1 MSDLL
6 NMDKNLHQEGTVSP
20 CAAVRMV
27 LHPAEKDLGGFMV
40 RRLLPAEEMKSVGPV
55 IFFDHFGP
63 AQFPPGQGMDVRPHP
78 HIGLATIT
86 YLFAGEI
93 LHRDSLGNV
102 QPIRPAEINWMTA
115 GRGISHS
122 ERTPPALRESG
133 HSLHGL
139 QLWVALPEDS
149 EQGEPDFVHYAAE
162 QIPVVQHQG
171 VSLRLIVGEAWGATS
186 PVKAGSPTL
195 YADVQI
201 SQDGTLKLPDEVGE
215 RAVYV
220 VAGEIQVQGVTI
232 PQHCLALLN
241 AIPELEVTATTDTR
255 LIVIGGKPL
264 GRRTVWWNL
273 VSSRKELIEQAKND
287 WHSGRFPQ
295 VPGETEKIPVPGGG

>member
-1 MSDLL
+1 MSDLFAAG
-6 NMDKNLHQEGTVSP
+6 NSCRDDSASP
-20 CAAVRMV
+20 RAVIRMIV
-27 LHPAEKDLGGFMV
+27 QPEVKDLGGFSV
-40 RRLLPAEEMKSVGPV
+40 RRLLPAKDIKSVGPV

-93 LHRDSLGNV
+93 LHRDSLSHV

-122 ERTPPALRESG
+122 ERTPPALRASG

-139 QLWVALPEDS
+139 QLWVALPEDV
-149 EQGEPDFVHYAAE
+149 EECEPDFVHYTAE
-162 QIPVVQHQG
+162 QIPLIQPEG
-171 VSLRLIVGEAWGATS
+171 VRLRLIVGEAWGGVS
-186 PVKAGSPTL
+186 PVKAASPTL

-201 SQDGTLKLPDEVGE
+201 SKGAMLKLPDDVAE

-220 VAGEIQVQGVTI
+220 VAGEVQVQGTTTI
-232 PQHCLALLN
+232 PQHRLALLN
-241 AIPELEVTATTDTR
+241 ATPGVELTATTDSR
-255 LIVIGGKPL
+255 LVVVGGKPL
-264 GRRTVWWNL
+264 GKRTVWWNL
-273 VSSRKELIEQAKND
+273 VSSRKELIEQAKHA
-287 WHSGRFPQ
+287 WRSGRFPQ
-295 VPGETEKIPVPGGG
+295 VPDESEKIPVPDGE